1 MGERGVSVVDIEKDQ
16 ERFSPVD
23 MRGNSRYRN
32 LHLDLN
38 LDVTM
43 DSTDAFFLPSRPEG
57 SDSPSNF
64 VFTRSRRRVAQDNEK
79 PAPLEGDVLDLAPT
93 DGAVSRRR
101 RVPN

>member
-1 MGERGVSVVDIEKDQ
+1 
-16 ERFSPVD
+16 
-23 MRGNSRYRN
+23 
-32 LHLDLN
+32 
-38 LDVTM
+38 M

-93 DGAVSRRR
+93 DDAVSRRR
-101 RVPN
+101 RVPNAAGNWALRSSTFDREPPAGNNLSDRAEERSEGKDDV